1 MPGRSC
7 GHRERFGIILVQ
19 FLSIHFGEPHHKM
32 AFSLLPREDAYF
44 TLFTEIAG
52 KIEEAAA
59 ILMEMLASSDPNHA
73 SFTKKIKDVEHQC
86 DQLTHQITT
95 KLNKSFI
102 TPFDREDIYTLA
114 VALDD
119 ICDYIDAGAR
129 AIAMYDIR
137 EYSPEAKQLARIIR
151 DMGVQIKAAMSILA
165 KPDGIN
171 QFFVEIHRLENEA
184 DDVYFQA
191 IGKLFKDAT
200 DPILVI
206 KLKELYEILENAT
219 DRAESVANIIESIVL
234 KHN

>member
-1 MPGRSC
+1 
-7 GHRERFGIILVQ
+7 
-19 FLSIHFGEPHHKM
+19 M

-52 KIEEAAA
+52 KIEEASAL
-59 ILMEMLASSDPNHA
+59 LMEMLAADGSDLV
-73 SFTKKIKDVEHQC
+73 SFTKRIKDVEHAC
-86 DQLTHQITT
+86 DSLTHEITT

-137 EYSPEAKQLARIIR
+137 EYSAEAKQLARIIR
-151 DMGVQIKAAMSILA
+151 DMGIQIKKPVGILA
-165 KPDGIN
+165 KPTGIN
-171 QFFVEIHRLENEA
+171 QYFVEIHRLENEA

-191 IGKLFKDAT
+191 IGHLF
-200 DPILVI
+200 
-206 KLKELYEILENAT
+206 
-219 DRAESVANIIESIVL
+219 
-234 KHN
+234 